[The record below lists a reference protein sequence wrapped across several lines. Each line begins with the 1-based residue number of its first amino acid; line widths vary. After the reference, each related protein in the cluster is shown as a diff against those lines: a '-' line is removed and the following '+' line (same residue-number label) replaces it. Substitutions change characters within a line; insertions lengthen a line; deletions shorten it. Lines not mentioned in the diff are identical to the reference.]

1 MVLIVLQVIFLGR
14 CLVYPQNVVP
24 LQCEHSIA
32 HAPGMAA
39 RWRCRAMVFA
49 YVLRWGLLIA
59 AARCVA
65 SIVPVRKPLM
75 CNQGGGLI
83 VSACKLRHE
92 EIRS

>member
-1 MVLIVLQVIFLGR
+1 MCLRMVLIVLQVIFLGR

-49 YVLRWGLLIA
+49 YVLRWGPINCRGA
-59 AARCVA
+59 VCCQYCAGAQAPYV
-65 SIVPVRKPLM
+65 
-75 CNQGGGLI
+75 
-83 VSACKLRHE
+83 
-92 EIRS
+92 